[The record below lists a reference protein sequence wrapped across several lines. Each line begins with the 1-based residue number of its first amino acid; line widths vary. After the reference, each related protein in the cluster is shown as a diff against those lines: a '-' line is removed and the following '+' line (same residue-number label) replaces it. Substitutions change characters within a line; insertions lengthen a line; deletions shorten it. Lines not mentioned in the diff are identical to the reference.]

1 MDEVQNLT
9 KEVDLKDLAENKEK
23 PKEELTAEQKVQD
36 ALKDYKFIQ
45 FSGNVFIVNHDELK
59 DTLKPKILTM
69 GDMSARGRILNG
81 LNGGAALGSVDP
93 DTLALNS
100 FMALAQIGFENL
112 KFDVSK
118 IKDVN
123 LLDAL
128 YLAVKTYNTFFRS
141 VPLGMLV

>member
-1 MDEVQNLT
+1 MGDEQNLT
-9 KEVDLKDLAENKEK
+9 KEVNLQALVENKEK
-23 PKEELTAEQKVQD
+23 PKEELTSEQKVQD
-36 ALKDYKFIQ
+36 AIKEYKFIQ

-81 LNGGAALGSVDP
+81 LNGGAALGSIDAEM
-93 DTLALNS
+93 LALNS
-100 FMALAQIGFENL
+100 FMALAQIGFENF

-118 IKDVN
+118 IVDSN

-128 YLAVKTYNTFFRS
+128 YLAVKSYNTFFRA